1 MERKDHYVQ
10 FHYQG
15 QLMLACAANNS
26 TFIWAFDSVNSS
38 AIFDNCTRIDFQSR
52 RKWITIVSLKR
63 ALELPQQKQPQF
75 AYAYKIGWKTKNY
88 DSIWRGFLPSLRR
101 SWPRREE
108 SISSRSDLSW
118 MFFFL
123 RKMLI
128 QKILPYQARK
138 INIRPE
144 WFLWPIF
151 MIYAER
157 LSCFI
162 VYLFMLVFFRS

>member
-1 MERKDHYVQ
+1 
-10 FHYQG
+10 
-15 QLMLACAANNS
+15 MLACAANNS

-38 AIFDNCTRIDFQSR
+38 AIFSQFS
-52 RKWITIVSLKR
+52 TIAQELISNLDESGSPLFRSKR

-75 AYAYKIGWKTKNY
+75 TYAYKIELEDKELWF
-88 DSIWRGFLPSLRR
+88 DLARLFLPSLRR

-108 SISSRSDLSW
+108 SISSRNDLSW

-123 RKMLI
+123 REMLI
-128 QKILPYQARK
+128 QKISPYQARK

-144 WFLWPIF
+144 WLLWPIF

-157 LSCFI
+157 LNCFI